1 MTGGVDIGKIKAIT
15 HTYEMN
21 DRGGRRGN
29 RGDVIRGRIV
39 RGRFILF
46 RGRFVLHSG
55 RFDRGRFVR
64 GRFIRLPSFIETLR
78 PWQIIFFLFTHL
90 SRPGRKFFDP
100 FVLDRTTGQTL

>member
-1 MTGGVDIGKIKAIT
+1 MEKIKAIT

-55 RFDRGRFVR
+55 RFDRGRFIRGRFVR
-64 GRFIRLPSFIETLR
+64 GRFIRLPISTGAAYFTLAPGGTLPR
-78 PWQIIFFLFTHL
+78 YATASACCIIY
-90 SRPGRKFFDP
+90 
-100 FVLDRTTGQTL
+100 TTGFTYLYTII